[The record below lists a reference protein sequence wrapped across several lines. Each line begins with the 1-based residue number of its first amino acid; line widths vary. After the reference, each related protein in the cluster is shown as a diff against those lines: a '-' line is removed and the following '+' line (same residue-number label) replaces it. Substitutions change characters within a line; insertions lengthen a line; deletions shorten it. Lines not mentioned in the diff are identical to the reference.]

1 MPKSYLVGRRDEFT
15 EGSRKVMSCDGT
27 EIGVF
32 MTGGELVA
40 WHNECPHRF
49 GPVCQGRIYKRVLE
63 PVDENGQT
71 RTLSYDENVANIVCS
86 WHGYEFD
93 LKTGINQGHA
103 KYRLRPAKLEEKD
116 GEVYVVV

>member
-1 MPKSYLVGRRDEFT
+1 VKHYKVGRLDEFS
-15 EGSRKVMSCDGT
+15 EGSRRVVSCDGT

-32 MTGGELVA
+32 MVKGKLVA
-40 WHNECPHRF
+40 WHNNCPHMA

-63 PVDENGQT
+63 PVGHDLTVRMQQYSDDHT
-71 RTLSYDENVANIVCS
+71 HIVCP

-93 LKTGINQGHA
+93 LMTGEHPGSRRH
-103 KYRLRPAKLEEKD
+103 RLRRADVKISD